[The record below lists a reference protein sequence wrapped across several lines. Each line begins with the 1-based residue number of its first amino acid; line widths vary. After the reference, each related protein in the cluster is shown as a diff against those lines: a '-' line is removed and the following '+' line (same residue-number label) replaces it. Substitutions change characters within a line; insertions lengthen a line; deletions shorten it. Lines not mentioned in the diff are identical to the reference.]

1 MWYTSAQLQYIKATF
16 CLIVTCLQEIN
27 AQTYEILTLNLTGVP
42 SSVIPEAPSKPATQ
56 NIQSVLGKARDC
68 HVKFNIQKLG
78 SPYSISSLSNR

>member
-1 MWYTSAQLQYIKATF
+1 MWYTFAQLQYIKATF

-56 NIQSVLGKARDC
+56 NIQSVLGKERDC
-68 HVKFNIQKLG
+68 HVI
-78 SPYSISSLSNR
+78 ISSMFKT